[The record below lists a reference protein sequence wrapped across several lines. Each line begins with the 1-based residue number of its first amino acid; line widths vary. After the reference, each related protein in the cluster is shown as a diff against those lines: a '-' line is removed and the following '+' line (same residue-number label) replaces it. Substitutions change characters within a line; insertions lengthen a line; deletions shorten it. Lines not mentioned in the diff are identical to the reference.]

1 VKERLSDILGR
12 NGSTVLFAGVGNV
25 LRSDDGA
32 GVYIV
37 SSVKSTDKISTLLV
51 EASIEN
57 YISKIN
63 SLAPDVLVIA
73 DCIDFNREPGY
84 SGIVPID
91 QIHEFTISSHNISL
105 KRVSEHLKM
114 EVHVIG
120 IQPADLR
127 VGEHL
132 TPMVKR
138 SADEIITMINEI
150 ISVNSNVDLK

>member
-1 VKERLSDILGR
+1 VKDKLTEILCR
-12 NGSTVLFAGVGNV
+12 NSSEIMFAGVGNV

-37 SSVKSTDKISTLLV
+37 SSIKARGKFSTLLV

-63 SLAPDVLVIA
+63 SLAPQILIIA

-84 SGIVPID
+84 AGLVPID
-91 QIHEFTISSHNISL
+91 QIHEFDISSHNISL
-105 KRVSEHLKM
+105 RRVAEHLKM
-114 EVHVIG
+114 EVYVIG
-120 IQPADLR
+120 VQPADLR

-132 TPMVKR
+132 TPPVKKA
-138 SADEIITMINEI
+138 SDEIINMVNEI
-150 ISVNSNVDLK
+150 IGSIREE

>member
-1 VKERLSDILGR
+1 MRDQLREILCRRGAA
-12 NGSTVLFAGVGNV
+12 VLFAGVGNV

-37 SSVKSTDKISTLLV
+37 SSIQAKGNISTLLV

-63 SLAPDVLVIA
+63 SLAPDILIIA

-84 SGIVPID
+84 SGIVPVS

-105 KRVSEHLKM
+105 RRIAEHLKM
-114 EVHVIG
+114 EVYVIG

-127 VGEHL
+127 VGEKMT
-132 TPMVKR
+132 TPVQQE
-138 SADEIITMINEI
+138 ADRIIGMINETI
-150 ISVNSNVDLK
+150 GGCCT

>member
-1 VKERLSDILGR
+1 VRDQIRGILGR
-12 NGSTVLFAGVGNV
+12 TNAAVLFTGVGNV

-37 SSVKSTDKISTLLV
+37 SSIREGTGIATLLA

-63 SLAPDVLVIA
+63 SLSPDILIIA

-84 SGIVPID
+84 SGIVPVS

-105 KRVSEHLKM
+105 RRVSEFLKM
-114 EVHVIG
+114 EVYVVG

-127 VGEHL
+127 VGENL
-132 TPMVKR
+132 TPPVKTA
-138 SADEIITMINEI
+138 ADEIIAIINETI
-150 ISVNSNVDLK
+150 AECRP

>member
-1 VKERLSDILGR
+1 MKERLREILCR
-12 NGSTVLFAGVGNV
+12 NGSDILFAGVGNV

-37 SSVKSTDKISTLLV
+37 SSIKAGGKVSTLLV

-63 SLAPDVLVIA
+63 SLAPDILIIA
-73 DCIDFNREPGY
+73 DCIDFNREAGY
-84 SGIVPID
+84 TDMIPID

-105 KRVSEHLKM
+105 RRVADHLKM
-114 EVHVIG
+114 EVYVIG
-120 IQPADLR
+120 VQPADLR

-132 TPMVKR
+132 TPPVKKA
-138 SADEIITMINEI
+138 SDEIIGM
-150 ISVNSNVDLK
+150 VNDILLTEGRK

>member
-1 VKERLSDILGR
+1 VRERLGEILGR
-12 NGSTVLFAGVGNV
+12 DGAAILFAGVGNV

-37 SSVKSTDKISTLLV
+37 SSIKPSGRFSVLLV

-63 SLAPDVLVIA
+63 ALAPDILIIA
-73 DCIDFNREPGY
+73 DCIDFDREPGY
-84 SGIVPID
+84 SGLVPID

-105 KRVSEHLKM
+105 RRVSEHLKM

-132 TPMVKR
+132 TPPVRK
-138 SADEIITMINEI
+138 SADMIIEMINSI
-150 ISVNSNVDLK
+150 ILSSTTV

>member
-1 VKERLSDILGR
+1 VKARLRELVCRKGAA
-12 NGSTVLFAGVGNV
+12 VLFAGVGNV

-37 SSVKSTDKISTLLV
+37 SSIVAKGNISTLLV

-63 SLAPDVLVIA
+63 SLAPDILIIA

-84 SGIVPID
+84 SGIVPVK
-91 QIHEFTISSHNISL
+91 QIHEFAVSSHNLSL
-105 KRVSEHLKM
+105 RRIAEYLKM
-114 EVHVIG
+114 EVYVLG

-127 VGEHL
+127 VSENM
-132 TPMVKR
+132 TTVVKNE
-138 SADEIITMINEI
+138 ADRIIEIINETI
-150 ISVNSNVDLK
+150 DGCCT

>member
-1 VKERLSDILGR
+1 MRERLGEILGR
-12 NGSTVLFAGVGNV
+12 DGAAVMFAGVGNV

-37 SSVKSTDKISTLLV
+37 SSIKPSGNFSVLLV

-63 SLAPDVLVIA
+63 ALAPDILIIA

-84 SGIVPID
+84 SGLVPID

-105 KRVSEHLKM
+105 RRVSEHLKM

-132 TPMVKR
+132 TPPVRK
-138 SADEIITMINEI
+138 SADEIIEMINSI
-150 ISVNSNVDLK
+150 IFSRAIV

>member
-1 VKERLSDILGR
+1 MKEKLKEILCR
-12 NGSTVLFAGVGNV
+12 NSSGILFAGVGNV

-37 SSVKSTDKISTLLV
+37 SSIKAGGKFSTLLV

-63 SLAPDVLVIA
+63 SLSPDILIIA

-84 SGIVPID
+84 AGLVPID
-91 QIHEFTISSHNISL
+91 QIHEFNISSHNISL
-105 KRVSEHLKM
+105 RRVAEHLKM
-114 EVHVIG
+114 EVYVIG
-120 IQPADLR
+120 VQPADLR

-132 TPMVKR
+132 TSQVKKA
-138 SADEIITMINEI
+138 SDEIINMVNEI
-150 ISVNSNVDLK
+150 IGSYKEE